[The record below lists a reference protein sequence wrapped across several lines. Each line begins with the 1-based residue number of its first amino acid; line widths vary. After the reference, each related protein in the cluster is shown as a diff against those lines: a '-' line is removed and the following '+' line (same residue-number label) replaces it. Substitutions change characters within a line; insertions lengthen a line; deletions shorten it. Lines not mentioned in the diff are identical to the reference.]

1 MEPHAQA
8 AWVVAVIAGVLS
20 FLSPCVLP
28 LIPGYLSM
36 ISGLSA
42 EQLEE
47 RRPRQLLRVLVSCVL
62 FAAGF
67 GVVFVALGASA
78 GLIGRWLAQYMK
90 AINVVFGLLVIFFG
104 LFVMNVVRAPF
115 LYRDRRFHT
124 KGGDVG
130 VWGAPLLGLTFGFGW
145 TPCVGP
151 WLGALYTIAANQTP
165 VQAAGLFAVYS
176 LSLGFCFV
184 AAGMLFAYALRLFTV
199 LQRHYRVVEIAS
211 GALLILIG
219 LLLMTQ
225 QWARVTGLLMRA
237 AEGMG

>member
-1 MEPHAQA
+1 MEPQTQA
-8 AWVVAVIAGVLS
+8 AWVVAVVAGVLS

-47 RRPRQLLRVLVSCVL
+47 RQGRHLLRVLVSCVL
-62 FAAGF
+62 FALGF
-67 GVVFVALGASA
+67 AVVFVALGASA

-90 AINVVFGLLVIFFG
+90 VINFVFGLLVIFFG
-104 LFVMNVVRAPF
+104 LFVMNVVKAPV
-115 LYRDRRFHT
+115 LYRDRRFRT
-124 KGGDVG
+124 KGRNAGL
-130 VWGAPLLGLTFGFGW
+130 WAAPLLGLTFGFGW

-151 WLGALYTIAANQTP
+151 WLGTLYTIAANQTP

-176 LSLGFCFV
+176 ISLGFCFV

-199 LQRHYRVVEIAS
+199 VQRHYRVVEITS

-225 QWARVTGLLMRA
+225 QWPRVTALLMRA
-237 AEGMG
+237 AEGIG

>member
-1 MEPHAQA
+1 MEPQTQA
-8 AWVVAVIAGVLS
+8 AWVVAVFAGVLS

-47 RRPRQLLRVLVSCVL
+47 RQGRHLLRVLVSCVL
-62 FAAGF
+62 FALGF
-67 GVVFVALGASA
+67 AVVFVALGASA
-78 GLIGRWLAQYMK
+78 GLI
-90 AINVVFGLLVIFFG
+90 FFG
-104 LFVMNVVRAPF
+104 LFVMNVVKAPV
-115 LYRDRRFHT
+115 LYRDRRFRT
-124 KGGDVG
+124 KGRNAGL
-130 VWGAPLLGLTFGFGW
+130 WAAPLLGLTFGFGW

-151 WLGALYTIAANQTP
+151 WLGTLYTIAANQTP

-176 LSLGFCFV
+176 ISLGFCFV

-199 LQRHYRVVEIAS
+199 VQRHYRVVEITS

-225 QWARVTGLLMRA
+225 QWPRVTALLMRA
-237 AEGMG
+237 AEGIG

>member
-1 MEPHAQA
+1 MGPQAQA
-8 AWVVAVIAGVLS
+8 AWIVAVVAGVLS

-47 RRPRQLLRVLVSCVL
+47 RRARHLLRVLLSCVL
-62 FAAGF
+62 FAVGF
-67 GVVFVALGASA
+67 GAVFVALGVSA

-90 AINVVFGLLVIFFG
+90 VINVVFGLVVIFFG
-104 LFVMNVVRAPF
+104 LFVMNVLKAPF
-115 LYRDRRFHT
+115 LYRDRRFRA
-124 KGGDVG
+124 KGGSAG
-130 VWGAPLLGLTFGFGW
+130 LWAAPLLGLTFGFGW

-165 VQAAGLFAVYS
+165 LQAAGLFAVYS
-176 LSLGFCFV
+176 LSLGLCFV
-184 AAGMLFAYALRLFTV
+184 AAGMLFAYALRFFTV

-211 GALLILIG
+211 GALLVLIG

-225 QWARVTGLLMRA
+225 QWGRVTALLMRA
-237 AEGMG
+237 T